1 MENDDKPIFEF
12 SDLQRVEDKLDEVI
26 PKSHSFCGILVA
38 PRGGG
43 KTFWT
48 SWFTS
53 LIHKKI
59 RNYTSVFLFS
69 QTAKVQSDAY
79 HFIPEQNKFSNLD
92 NLEQLLEMQYNLIAK
107 NKKKGKHKKTR
118 STMLIIF
125 DDIITDSKFKK
136 NNKVLV
142 DQFILGRHFK
152 DKLGSLVDTLVLSQN
167 FTSIP
172 KIMRTNSNFC
182 IHGRLDSYTD
192 RKAICES
199 FLSSTNTRK
208 QGYAF
213 LKALNATPYAFLFIF
228 HTKSNKLSMT
238 DYAYSALAP
247 AKQPKFKIGSKR
259 QWELSKKTAL
269 KYN

>member
-26 PKSHSFCGILVA
+26 PKSHSFTGILIA

-79 HFIPEQNKFSNLD
+79 QFIPEQNKFTNMD

-107 NKKKGKHKKTR
+107 NKKKGKHKKVR

-125 DDIITDSKFKK
+125 DDIINADGFKK
-136 NNKVLV
+136 NKTLADIFV
-142 DQFILGRHFK
+142 LGRHYK
-152 DKLGSLVDTLVLSQN
+152 DNLGSLVDTLILSQN
-167 FTSIP
+167 FTSIGP
-172 KIMRTNSNFC
+172 IMRKNSNFI
-182 IHGRLDSYTD
+182 IHGRLDSYSD
-192 RKAICES
+192 RKAIIES
-199 FLSSTNTRK
+199 YLSTTNTRK
-208 QGYAF
+208 QGYGF
-213 LKALNATPYAFLFIF
+213 VKALNATPYAFLFIF